1 MTATQNISNK
11 IFKTYF
17 KDSLTRIYLQ
27 AGIQIMPM
35 SPHVGEYR
43 LHTSVLD
50 QVLSVKNQQKINVMK
65 KNQNRLMRLIFTI
78 ACCIIATQ
86 AFSQASPL
94 NMSEAVKIAIAN
106 NNSLKADSMNLLV
119 TDYQNKVQKADL
131 LPQVNYSGKTEYNPA
146 IASQMLPGYIVGQPG
161 KDYVSV
167 PFGSRYYMGGGIDV
181 SQTLLK
187 KSTRIKVNA
196 AGLNNSI
203 AQTRYK
209 LTTEDLV
216 YQVATSFYAL
226 QANAELIKTTRSDY
240 YNLKEI
246 LAIAKS
252 QFENGTLKRIDYE
265 SLQINTANKLSY
277 LNQLQTDYN
286 DQLARFNYLLGI
298 PADEQTVIDDHIT
311 LTEGTV
317 DEGDLVMQ
325 REDIHLSSQLIESK
339 EVEIKSIKAEALP
352 VISSYFR
359 FNYQSQFNDA
369 NNAFN
374 SNYWYKSSTVGI
386 SASISLFDGYR
397 RRNRVSV
404 AQSQL
409 LQLKFQDEQTK
420 QLANTEWLTATE
432 MLRKDQQQYDI
443 TSKNLGLAE
452 KVFTSRK
459 ALYAQGVSTLVELLD
474 AESELSESRNLHIQ
488 SMINVQT
495 SMVNV
500 YKSKGTLLTE
510 YLRSIENK

>member
-1 MTATQNISNK
+1 
-11 IFKTYF
+11 
-17 KDSLTRIYLQ
+17 
-27 AGIQIMPM
+27 
-35 SPHVGEYR
+35 
-43 LHTSVLD
+43 
-50 QVLSVKNQQKINVMK
+50 MK
-65 KNQNRLMRLIFTI
+65 RNQNRLMKLIFTI
-78 ACCIIATQ
+78 AFCITANQ
-86 AFSQASPL
+86 LFSQASPL
-94 NMSEAVKIAIAN
+94 NMNEAIKIAIAN

-146 IASQMLPGYIVGQPG
+146 IASQMLPGNLVGQPG
-161 KDYVSV
+161 KDYVAV
-167 PFGSRYYMGGGIDV
+167 PFGSRYAMGSGIDV
-181 SQTLLK
+181 TQTLLR

-203 AQTRYK
+203 AQTKHK
-209 LTTEDLV
+209 LTTEELV
-216 YQVATSFYAL
+216 YQVATSYYAL
-226 QANAELIKTTRSDY
+226 QANAELIKTTRRDY
-240 YNLKEI
+240 FNLKEI
-246 LAIAKS
+246 LSIAKA

-298 PADEQTVIDDHIT
+298 PADSKTIIDDSIR
-311 LTEGTV
+311 LIKGNV
-317 DEGDLVMQ
+317 DAGNLLLQ
-325 REDIHLSSQLIESK
+325 REDVHLSSQLIESK
-339 EVEIKSIKAEALP
+339 EVEIKSIRAEAQP

-369 NNAFN
+369 NKAFN
-374 SNYWYKSSTVGI
+374 SNYWYKSSSVGV

-397 RRNRVSV
+397 RKNRVSV

-409 LQLKFQDEQTK
+409 LQLKFQNEQTK

-443 TSKNLGLAE
+443 TSKNLELAE
-452 KVFTSRK
+452 QVFISRK
-459 ALYAQGVSTLVELLD
+459 ALYAEGVSTLVELLD

-495 SMVNV
+495 SLLNV
-500 YKSKGTLLTE
+500 YKAKGTLLTE
-510 YLRSIENK
+510 YLSSVENN